1 MSPEEHQPDHSD
13 FDQRHPVDSRLAE
26 AAERQRRRTGLQKT
40 RRRYQLFQAAIV
52 GGVSGLVAVAF
63 ARMLYLAEAL
73 RFDVLLFS
81 KMTSPWAIFVL
92 PVAGFFLGSFAG
104 WLLTRFAPEATGSG
118 IPHVKA
124 VLLHLRPMRW
134 LRVIFVKFFGGVA
147 GIGGG
152 LSLGREG
159 PTVQMGAAVGM
170 AVANLFKIP
179 ARARDHLIA
188 CGAGSGLAAA
198 FNAPLAGFIFV
209 IEELQR
215 ELSPLTYGSAFV
227 AAVTSV
233 TVMRTL
239 TGQLPAFQI
248 RGYETPPLE
257 VLPLFVV
264 LGILAGLV
272 GVAFNKSIIWSLD
285 ISQNRIKAPVWL
297 KTGLVCASA
306 GFLAWWL
313 PEAVGTG
320 HHTAEA
326 VLTGQYAGAA
336 MLGFVVL
343 LFVAK
348 FLMTVVSYATGAPG
362 GIFAPLLVLGAL
374 LGLIVGEASHL
385 VFPGMAHTPAA
396 FSVIGM
402 AAFFSAVVRAPL
414 TGVVLILEM
423 TANQEQLFPLLVA
436 CLMAYLVA
444 SATGNK
450 PIYESLLDRDLRRSG
465 IRDPQEMEPVLAD
478 YVVEPGS
485 SMDGKQLKDLNL
497 PEGCLLVTVKRGG
510 QDTIPGGSTRLAAG
524 DQITVIAASPSPDVF
539 MRLLQAARQP
549 QPYEDTQGQ
558 DDSSR
563 I

>member
-1 MSPEEHQPDHSD
+1 MTPEERQPGNPGSGHK
-13 FDQRHPVDSRLAE
+13 PVVDSRLAE

-52 GGVSGLVAVAF
+52 GSVSGLVAVAF

-81 KMTSPWAIFVL
+81 KMASPWAIFVL
-92 PVAGFFLGSFAG
+92 PAAGFFLGSFAG
-104 WLLTRFAPEATGSG
+104 WLMSRFAPEATGSG

-134 LRVIFVKFFGGVA
+134 RRVLLVKFFGGVA

-248 RGYETPPLE
+248 RGYDTPPLE

-264 LGILAGLV
+264 LGIAAGLM
-272 GVAFNKSIIWSLD
+272 GVAFNKSILWSLEV
-285 ISQNRIKAPVWL
+285 SQNRIKAPVWL
-297 KTGLVCASA
+297 KAGLVCASA

-326 VLTGQYAGAA
+326 VLRGQYAGAS
-336 MLGFVVL
+336 MLGFVAV

-348 FLMTVVSYATGAPG
+348 FAMTVVSYATGAPG

-374 LGLIVGEASHL
+374 LGLIVGEVSHIL
-385 VFPGMAHTPAA
+385 FPGAAHTPAA

-402 AAFFSAVVRAPL
+402 AAFFSAAVRAPL
-414 TGVVLILEM
+414 TGVVLIMEM

-436 CLMAYLVA
+436 CLVAYLVA
-444 SATGNK
+444 GFTGNR
-450 PIYESLLDRDLRRSG
+450 PIYETLLDRDLRRSG
-465 IRDPQEMEPVLAD
+465 IRDSQELEPVLAD

-485 SMDGKQLKDLNL
+485 SMDGRQLKDLNL
-497 PEGCLLVTVKRGG
+497 PEGCLLVTVKRAG
-510 QDTIPGGSTRLAAG
+510 QDTIPGGSTRLVAG

-539 MRLLQAARQP
+539 MRLQQAARQP
-549 QPYEDTQGQ
+549 HPYEEIPPPEE
-558 DDSSR
+558 SSR